1 MRMLS
6 RFAVY
11 FDEVARRSSIRRA
24 SEFLNIAP
32 SAIDRQILR
41 MEERLGVPLFNRLPH
56 GLQLT
61 AAGELMVGMIRR
73 WRRELRTV
81 EAQIDELRGLR
92 RGEVAIALAEG
103 SDEFTIRSLLDFKQ
117 RYPGILFR
125 MTVAASQDIVDMV
138 LRGEVEIGIAF
149 NAPDRRELRVERAM
163 IYQIGAVMLPD
174 HPLANRSATT
184 LAECA
189 DFPLVGPDE
198 GHSLRAVL
206 DRAWGA
212 NVGGNP
218 RFVAT
223 ANSVSLIK
231 AMVLGGLGIGL
242 LTPIDV
248 VNELDRSQLRYV
260 PLDGS
265 RIPLS
270 VLSLL
275 SASGRPLSPPAALL
289 IRHFASADIAEGTA
303 YTD

>member
-1 MRMLS
+1 
-6 RFAVY
+6 
-11 FDEVARRSSIRRA
+11 
-24 SEFLNIAP
+24 
-32 SAIDRQILR
+32 
-41 MEERLGVPLFNRLPH
+41 MEERLGVPLFDRLPQ

-61 AAGELMVGMIRR
+61 AAGELLVGMIRR
-73 WRRELRTV
+73 WRRELRLV
-81 EAQIDELRGLR
+81 ESQIDELRGLR

-103 SDEFTIRSLLDFKQ
+103 SDEFVIRSLLDFKQ
-117 RYPGILFR
+117 LYPGILFR

-138 LRGEVEIGIAF
+138 LRGEVEIGVTF
-149 NAPDRRELRVERAM
+149 NPPDRRELRVERAM

-174 HPLANRSATT
+174 HPLAGRAVTT

-189 DFPLVGPDE
+189 DFPLIGPDE

-212 NVGGNP
+212 NVGGSP

-223 ANSVSLIK
+223 ANSVGLIK
-231 AMVLGGLGIGL
+231 AMVLGGIGAGL

-248 VNELDRSQLRYV
+248 VNELERGQLRYV
-260 PLDGS
+260 PLEGS

-275 SASGRPLSPPAALL
+275 SAAGRPLSPPAALL
-289 IRHFASADIAEGTA
+289 IRHFASVDIPEGADYAA
-303 YTD
+303 